1 MFPSAYLFIYLLAI
15 LNAIANGGHTT
26 LAAASCK
33 DWLRRNEKN
42 FESVVNCAM
51 NLILQRNS
59 DLSIERGAMNSQGY
73 LASVI
78 IFWSA
83 IGNCV
88 LNFQLKNKEVL
99 TNFNGFSQD

>member
-1 MFPSAYLFIYLLAI
+1 MVIYQSKEAQ
-15 LNAIANGGHTT
+15 LNAQEH
-26 LAAASCK
+26 
-33 DWLRRNEKN
+33 
-42 FESVVNCAM
+42 
-51 NLILQRNS
+51 
-59 DLSIERGAMNSQGY
+59 

-88 LNFQLKNKEVL
+88 HNFQLKNKEVL